1 MSGFEELVVPV
12 GLALGGAAILSGLLI
27 WLGRAVRMPDPSVVV
42 VRIEYRRWPGR
53 FLRFA
58 PPAGFLLLAVVFT
71 GSLIQSGWSAGGGVG
86 GLVGLA
92 VGAVVGIP
100 LVTIAWGWNRVFAE
114 EPAAT
119 REALFIHG
127 NRIPWERIEPI
138 QKEELGLLIRVPS
151 ARIFR
156 REHLLGRTYR
166 IDDRLIAEL
175 EQLRRQAIGAGDDEA
190 GEQPH

>member
-1 MSGFEELVVPV
+1 MNGFGDFLLPI
-12 GLALGGAAILSGLLI
+12 GLALGGAVALSGLLV
-27 WLGRAVRMPDPSVVV
+27 WLGRAVRIPDPDDVIL
-42 VRIEYRRWPGR
+42 RIKYRRWPGR

-71 GSLIQSGWSAGGGVG
+71 GTLAQSGWAAAGGVG
-86 GLVGLA
+86 GLVGFA
-92 VGAVVGIP
+92 VGAVLGIP

-119 REALFIHG
+119 REALYIHG

-138 QKEELGLLIRVPS
+138 QKERRGLLIRVPS
-151 ARIFR
+151 ARVFR
-156 REHLLGRTYR
+156 REHLLGRTYW

-175 EQLRRQAIGAGDDEA
+175 ERLRRQAVGAGEEEA
-190 GEQPH
+190 AEQPH